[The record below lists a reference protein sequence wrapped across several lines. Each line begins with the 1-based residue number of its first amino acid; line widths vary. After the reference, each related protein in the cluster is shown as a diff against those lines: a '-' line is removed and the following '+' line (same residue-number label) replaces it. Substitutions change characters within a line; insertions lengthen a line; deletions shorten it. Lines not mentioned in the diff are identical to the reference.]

1 MKKVFVTGVAG
12 QLGHDVVNELTCR
25 TESGRS
31 SYTCVGSDWRRTT
44 AEHGRYRCHTD
55 SICLFRHHGF

>member
-31 SYTCVGSDWRRTT
+31 SYTCVGSDLARTT
-44 AEHGRYRCHTD
+44 AEPWTVPLSHGLD
-55 SICLFRHHGF
+55 MSL

>member
-44 AEHGRYRCHTD
+44 AEPWTVPLSHGLD
-55 SICLFRHHGF
+55 MSL